1 MGGSRNVTVRNLGCR
16 SVISNLKKNR
26 SSRLIEVS
34 PRGSNETTVQKETA
48 GMNGFSHQ
56 GNDDFAG

>member
-1 MGGSRNVTVRNLGCR
+1 MSLFAIWGADPSFQ
-16 SVISNLKKNR
+16 ISKKNR

>member
-1 MGGSRNVTVRNLGCR
+1 MSLFAIWGVDPSFQ
-16 SVISNLKKNR
+16 ISKKNR
-26 SSRLIEVS
+26 SSRLIVVS

-48 GMNGFSHQ
+48 GMNGFSYQ